1 MLQKTDREDNYTIP
15 WYALSA
21 NRLIATLGPLKGEV
35 NCDIC
40 VIGGGFT
47 GISAALELAT
57 KGFSVTL
64 LESRSIAFGASGRN
78 GGQLSRGFA
87 KGVDWMVGK
96 FGAADA
102 SFMCKV
108 TMEGLGIMLN
118 RISTHQ
124 IKCDLKF
131 GHLTAALKP
140 HHMAE
145 LKEEIAAWKKLGYDD
160 LELLDAKGVQDVV
173 KAKSYIG
180 GMLDPKA
187 AHFHPVNYCLGIAQ
201 AAQKAGCRIHD
212 ETRVLEVVPGEKPK
226 VVTAKGSVNCKFVIL
241 AGVTNVK
248 GAEPLARRSIT
259 ATAHMIAT
267 EPLGMRRARNL
278 MNRDVAVSDCRFI
291 MDYYR
296 FSSDYRLLF
305 GGNCN
310 YSDMDLPGESER
322 LRQRMIKV
330 FPALQM
336 VRLDHC
342 WKGPLE
348 FTINR
353 MPDIGRL
360 SPQVYYAHGFGGQ
373 GVVAGNIAGKILA
386 EAVSGQAE
394 RYDIFAKVKH
404 ANFPGGDQ
412 LKRPLFVLGMTWF
425 KLRDMV

>member
-1 MLQKTDREDNYTIP
+1 MLHKNEREDNYNIP

-21 NRLIATLGPLKGEV
+21 NRLVATLGPLKGEV

-40 VIGGGFT
+40 VVGAGFT
-47 GISAALELAT
+47 GVSAALELAA
-57 KGFSVTL
+57 KGFSVIL

-87 KGVDWMVGK
+87 KGVDWMVSK
-96 FGAADA
+96 FGQADA

-118 RISTHQ
+118 RITTHQ

-140 HHMAE
+140 KHMGE
-145 LKEEIAAWKKLGYDD
+145 LKEEAAAWKKLGYGD
-160 LELLDAKGVQDVV
+160 LELLDARGVQDIV
-173 KAKSYIG
+173 KAKPYIG

-187 AHFHPVNYCLGIAQ
+187 AHFHPINYALGVAT
-201 AAQKAGCRIHD
+201 AAQKAGCRIYD
-212 ETRVLEVVPGEKPK
+212 ETPVVEVISGEKPK
-226 VVTAKGSVNCKFVIL
+226 VITARGSVNCKFVIL

-248 GAEPLARRSIT
+248 GAEKLVKKSIT

-267 EPLGMRRARNL
+267 EPLGVRRARNL

-310 YSDMDLPGESER
+310 YSDMSIPGEDER
-322 LRQRMIKV
+322 LRQRMINI
-330 FPALQM
+330 FPALRM
-336 VRLDHC
+336 VRMDNC
-342 WKGPLE
+342 WRGPLE

-373 GVVAGNIAGKILA
+373 GVVATNIAGKILA

-394 RYDIFAKVKH
+394 RFDVFAKVKH
-404 ANFPGGDQ
+404 ANFPGGDI

-425 KLRDMV
+425 KLRDLV